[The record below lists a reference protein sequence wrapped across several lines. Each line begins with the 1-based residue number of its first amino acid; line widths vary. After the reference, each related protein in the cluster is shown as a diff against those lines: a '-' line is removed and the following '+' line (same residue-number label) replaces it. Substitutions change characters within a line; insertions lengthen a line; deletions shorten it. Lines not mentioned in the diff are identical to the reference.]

1 LGRVFPEVWDQKFL
15 EHHFIAIAGYASSE
29 IANVFGLAN
38 AVNTWITEVR
48 GSRGPFWHRVR
59 NPRNQGMTHPGFLNH
74 GRL

>member
-1 LGRVFPEVWDQKFL
+1 MEFNGAFYGSRSPEVWDQKFL

-48 GSRGPFWHRVR
+48 SSRPMG
-59 NPRNQGMTHPGFLNH
+59 H
-74 GRL
+74 GTTWNGGW